1 VTAAPAAASAVSS
14 DVVSPV
20 RDVVSPV
27 FGAVQVVRPGST
39 DPDAPQARAEVR
51 IDASEPVF
59 EGHYPDFPIFP
70 GVCVVEC
77 VHRSALATAPGGAA
91 LTLASLDSAR
101 FVGAVFPG
109 DVLGIDIT
117 WKAVDDGLR
126 CQAVASTARG
136 TAAKVRLTYAV
147 GVLPA

>member
-1 VTAAPAAASAVSS
+1 M
-14 DVVSPV
+14 VSPV
-20 RDVVSPV
+20 R
-27 FGAVQVVRPGST
+27 GAVLVVRPGST

-59 EGHYPDFPIFP
+59 EGHYPEFPIFP

-77 VHRSALATAPGGAA
+77 VHRSALATAPSGAD
-91 LTLASLDSAR
+91 LTLAALDSAR

-117 WKAVDDGLR
+117 WKAVDDRLR
-126 CQAVASTARG
+126 CEAVASTGRG
-136 TAAKVRLTYAV
+136 TAAKVRLSYAV
-147 GVLPA
+147 GASA